1 LQYSTG
7 KRKNYKQQI
16 KIQLRWSALG
26 KMGVKQ
32 GEKLLGTAFGQKGQA
47 PLSIGQQEKV
57 VPRPQAEQLPGVLG
71 NNDLPPGTHA
81 DGGHIFALLWGFRFG
96 WFKGPELTAHGNP
109 PFWKNMI
116 FLTFAVLIVPP
127 PPCKVK

>member
-1 LQYSTG
+1 MVRFGENGSQTG
-7 KRKNYKQQI
+7 RKTPGHGFWAKGPGP
-16 KIQLRWSALG
+16 ALHRPA
-26 KMGVKQ
+26 
-32 GEKLLGTAFGQKGQA
+32 GEGCPPAAGRTA
-47 PLSIGQQEKV
+47 
-57 VPRPQAEQLPGVLG
+57 PGVLG

-127 PPCKVK
+127 PTL

>member
-1 LQYSTG
+1 
-7 KRKNYKQQI
+7 
-16 KIQLRWSALG
+16 
-26 KMGVKQ
+26 MGVKQ

-57 VPRPQAEQLPGVLG
+57 VPRPQAE
-71 NNDLPPGTHA
+71 LPPGTHA

-96 WFKGPELTAHGNP
+96 WFKGPELTAHRNP